1 MELVMIADQAME
13 TSMDQAMMADQA
25 MGIFTILA
33 LTPEEIVVMDGIAE
47 TVDGTPEMEET
58 GMIQETVVTGD
69 RFDRSKVV
77 RDRRR
82 VGHLPGRTRRVDKN
96 SGTT

>member
-1 MELVMIADQAME
+1 
-13 TSMDQAMMADQA
+13 MDQAMMADQA
-25 MGIFTILA
+25 MGISMILA
-33 LTPEEIVVMDGIAE
+33 LTPEEIVVMDGTAE
-47 TVDGTPEMEET
+47 MVDGTPEMEEI
-58 GMIQETVVTGD
+58 GVIQETAVIGETVVTGD